1 MTRQIQRSHS
11 VSKAEVEEVE
21 ERPERDERAEEVSEQ
36 AECCLA
42 DIDAVIDEACCILA
56 EVAEVVEHAPTGEEF
71 TAERNRLK
79 AIYYNTEVDSA
90 EERAALSA
98 LEAYE
103 NKWPQHASL
112 CVC

>member
-1 MTRQIQRSHS
+1 MARQMQRSHS
-11 VSKAEVEEVE
+11 VSKQIAEQID
-21 ERPERDERAEEVSEQ
+21 ERPERDERAEEVSED

-42 DIDAVIDEACCILA
+42 DIDAVIEEACCLLA
-56 EVAEVVEHAPTGEEF
+56 DAAEVVEPTPTEEQF

-79 AIYYNTEVDSA
+79 SIWLNAPYWSTEESEA
-90 EERAALSA
+90 QAA

-103 NKWPQHASL
+103 AKWPQFAHL